1 MYVYMCIYLYM
12 HLYSENKK
20 KHITHT
26 MWQKINVLAYNDMYD
41 NDWECNVTCTI
52 IAYDILYMIQY
63 DTIQYDNIVWKLIDI
78 K

>member
-1 MYVYMCIYLYM
+1 
-12 HLYSENKK
+12 
-20 KHITHT
+20 